1 MGRIRRA
8 TRSPLRDVT
17 NNNGGVVVFS
27 EALPDRRIILFGGAG
42 LVGQN
47 LIVLMKERGYSN
59 LVVVDKH
66 PANTATLRRL
76 HPEIELIE
84 ADMAREGSW
93 QDVCAGA
100 HAAVM
105 LQAQI
110 GGIDEAEFSRNNIVS
125 TGHALSALKRHGVP
139 YLVHISSS
147 VVNSAVRDNYTE
159 TKKAQ
164 EIIVRESGIAHT
176 ILRPTLMF
184 GWFDRKHL
192 GWLSR
197 LMRRTPVFPIPGSG
211 LYMRQPL
218 YVMDFCRVV
227 LACLENPPTDEI
239 YDISGAEKIDYVDMI
254 HAVRDAVGARTLVL
268 HIPYGLFWALL
279 RIYALFDR
287 DPPFTTKQ
295 LAALVTPDEF
305 PLIPWWDIF
314 GVPRTPFAEAA
325 RETFRDGR
333 YADVILEF

>member
-1 MGRIRRA
+1 MVVSSETLLAQRI
-8 TRSPLRDVT
+8 V
-17 NNNGGVVVFS
+17 
-27 EALPDRRIILFGGAG
+27 LFGGAG

-59 LVVVDKH
+59 LAVVDKH
-66 PANTATLRRL
+66 AANAGTLRRL
-76 HPEIELIE
+76 HPEVELIE
-84 ADMAREGSW
+84 ADMAQEGPW

-100 HAAVM
+100 RAAVM

-110 GGIDEAEFSRNNIVS
+110 GGVDAAEFSRNNIVS
-125 TGHALSALKRHGVP
+125 TEHALSALKRHDVR

-147 VVNSAVRDNYTE
+147 VVNSAAHDDYTE

-164 EIIVRESGIAHT
+164 ETLVRKSGIAHT

-197 LMRRTPVFPIPGSG
+197 LMRRSPVFPIPGSG
-211 LYMRQPL
+211 RYMRQPL
-218 YVMDFCRVV
+218 YVMDFCRII
-227 LACLENPPTDEI
+227 LACLEKPPVDEI

-254 HAVRDAVGARTLVL
+254 RAVRDATRARTLIL
-268 HIPYGLFWALL
+268 HIPYWFFWALL
-279 RIYALFDR
+279 WIYALFDR